1 MARAGLQWSLDDLAA
16 AASVSRMS
24 CIRFEGGSSV
34 APDTVAAIVSAL
46 ETAGADFTRRAGK
59 VGVAVPSNA

>member
-24 CIRFEGGSSV
+24 CIRFEGGEKV
-34 APDTVAAIVSAL
+34 AAETVAAIQSAFAS
-46 ETAGADFTRRAGK
+46 AGATFVQPKGK
-59 VGVAVPSNA
+59 LGVTVPD